1 MPKLRVLVPHNLM
14 GRLVLGKMAPANLN
28 LALIL
33 RVMIIGHAI
42 LNSLPAQLMDIFVHL
57 CKLVQTLQFK
67 QPVLQELMVHV
78 CGLMVNVIDT
88 LNVQILPFLHI
99 LNVILFML
107 NALQMESI
115 ALLLQ
120 LVPKHQKLVVMQE

>member
-33 RVMIIGHAI
+33 RVMIIGLAI

-67 QPVLQELMVHV
+67 QPVLQELMVLV

-115 ALLLQ
+115 VLLLQ
-120 LVPKHQKLVVMQE
+120 HVPKHQKLVVMQE

>member
-14 GRLVLGKMAPANLN
+14 GRLVLGRVVPANLN
-28 LALIL
+28 HALIL
-33 RVMIIGHAI
+33 RVMIIRHAI
-42 LNSLPAQLMDIFVHL
+42 LNRLLAQLMDLFVHL
-57 CKLVQTLQFK
+57 CKLVQTLLFR

-115 ALLLQ
+115 VLLLQ
-120 LVPKHQKLVVMQE
+120 HVLKHQRLVVLQE